1 MTFFP
6 AHIQLHDEQLLTTEQ
21 VVQITGVAK
30 QTFEGWR
37 CRKDGGPLFKKLG
50 PQIIRY
56 RWADVKAWRD
66 AGALTTVAA

>member
-6 AHIQLHDEQLLTTEQ
+6 AHIQLHEEQLLTTDQ
-21 VVQITGVAK
+21 VVQITGIAK

-37 CRKDGGPLFKKLG
+37 CRKDGGPEFKKLG

-56 RWADVKAWRD
+56 RWLDIRTWRD
-66 AGALTTVAA
+66 SGTVTPTAA